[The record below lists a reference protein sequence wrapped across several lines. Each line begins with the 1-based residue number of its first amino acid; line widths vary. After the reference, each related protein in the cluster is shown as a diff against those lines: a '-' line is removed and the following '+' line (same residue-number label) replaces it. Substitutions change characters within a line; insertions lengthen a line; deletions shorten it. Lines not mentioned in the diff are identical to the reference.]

1 MNVPPWGYDLI
12 PLAGAR
18 SEDPV
23 VADEVE
29 AGRRYER
36 GEPLQ
41 ELEGLEDNVR
51 RAVAPAVFEAVE
63 EAAVP
68 HA

>member
-1 MNVPPWGYDLI
+1 
-12 PLAGAR
+12 
-18 SEDPV
+18 V

-29 AGRRYER
+29 AGRRDQR

-41 ELEGLEDNVR
+41 EFEGLEDDVG
-51 RAVAPAVFEAVE
+51 RAVAPAVLQAVE
-63 EAAVP
+63 ETPVL